1 MKIIKKG
8 ESKYPNKLLE
18 VESPPK
24 QLYVEGDE
32 SLLNNDSIAIVGSR
46 KASSYGKQCAK
57 IFAREISR
65 AGFTVVSG
73 LAIGIDSIAHIYSM
87 NEMGKT
93 IAVLGSGLNNIA
105 PKENY
110 YLYKQILENGG
121 CVVTEYPPEEQEN
134 KVNFPRRNRIISG
147 LAMGVLLVEA
157 KYRGGG
163 SITARQAI
171 KQRKEVFCIPN
182 RIDEKN
188 GYSTNLLIKEGANL
202 VTCPQDILDFYT
214 EDLEIQTDKIPD
226 EYKNIYD
233 LISELPISANEIAKI
248 LNKPIA
254 EVSQTLSMLEIEG
267 LIQNI
272 PGNKYIRSNKKI
284 TYTIFT
290 RRKINV

>member
-272 PGNKYIRSNKKI
+272 PGNKYIRS
-284 TYTIFT
+284 T
-290 RRKINV
+290 